1 MVAKVKA
8 NKTYSAK
15 AIRSGDWWAITIPE
29 LKGVH
34 SQARRLDQAEAM
46 AREAISLFRD
56 VPPDSFEVTVI
67 PILPGP
73 VQADAD
79 RARTVRSEADD
90 LQREAST
97 ATARAAREL
106 VKESKLT
113 VREAGQILGIS
124 HQRVAQLLH
133 SLRTVCSQSP
143 ARV

>member
-56 VPPDSFEVTVI
+56 MPPDSFEVNVI
-67 PILPGP
+67 PVLPAP
-73 VQADAD
+73 VQADVD
-79 RARTVRSEADD
+79 RARTVRGEADD
-90 LQREAST
+90 LQREATT
-97 ATARAAREL
+97 ATARAVREL

-124 HQRVAQLLH
+124 HQRVAQLL
-133 SLRTVCSQSP
+133 QS
-143 ARV
+143 

>member
-1 MVAKVKA
+1 MVAKVKTK
-8 NKTYSAK
+8 KTYSAK
-15 AIRSGDWWAITIPE
+15 AVRSGDWWAITIPE

-67 PILPGP
+67 PVLPAP
-73 VQADAD
+73 VQADVD
-79 RARTVRSEADD
+79 RARAVRGEADE
-90 LQREAST
+90 LQREAAI

-106 VKESKLT
+106 VKEAKLT
-113 VREAGQILGIS
+113 VREAGQILGMS

-133 SLRTVCSQSP
+133 S
-143 ARV
+143 